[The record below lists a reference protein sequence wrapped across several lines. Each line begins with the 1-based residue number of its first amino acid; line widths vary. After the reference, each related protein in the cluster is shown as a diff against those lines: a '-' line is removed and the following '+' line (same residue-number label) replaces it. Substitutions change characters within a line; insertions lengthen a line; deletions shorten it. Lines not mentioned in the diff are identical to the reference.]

1 MTAPRMANSD
11 IRPYLAA
18 IIHDAAHFCASGD
31 LTRADC
37 PSGGIGMK

>member
-1 MTAPRMANSD
+1 MSEQ
-11 IRPYLAA
+11 LAA
-18 IIHDAAHFCASGD
+18 IMHDAAHFCASGD